1 MMPSRGGGAGTW
13 KGRELASERA
23 TWCGVAWPAESELG
37 GGMKHVMVVS

>member
-1 MMPSRGGGAGTW
+1 MMPSWGGGAGRW
-13 KGRELASERA
+13 MGWVLARARA